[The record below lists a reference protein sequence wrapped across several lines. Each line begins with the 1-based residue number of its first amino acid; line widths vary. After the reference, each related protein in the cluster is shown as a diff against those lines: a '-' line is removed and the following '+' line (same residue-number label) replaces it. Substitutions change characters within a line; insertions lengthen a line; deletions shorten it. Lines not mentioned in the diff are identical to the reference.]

1 MIITRRKSVW
11 LKLSITPIYIAIILW
26 IKFYLMLNEI
36 FQPQLSLAKAKR
48 CPLIGQWNA
57 VFKFVQVC
65 ITKRLSKFQSTQ
77 LGPSSFHAQSTVN
90 PSSSLVMDDGRAA
103 VAWPLAGQHPNRK
116 ETGLRSLCPRYR
128 GLKQLKNIQCMVEWL
143 IYMMFVIKWW
153 M

>member
-11 LKLSITPIYIAIILW
+11 LKFSITPTYIAMILW

-48 CPLIGQWNA
+48 SPLMGQWNA
-57 VFKFVQVC
+57 VFEFVQVC

-90 PSSSLVMDDGRAA
+90 PSSSLVTDYGRKA
-103 VAWPLAGQHPNRK
+103 VAPPLAGLHPVRK
-116 ETGLRSLCPRYR
+116 DTGLRSLCPRYR
-128 GLKQLKNIQCMVEWL
+128 GLKQLKNIQYMVEWL
-143 IYMMFVIKWW
+143 IYMIFVIKWW